1 MRERQSDHGCGPAV
15 LPEVVGELLC
25 IEQSEDQ
32 AGRDLE
38 EHDLAGYIEQRSPSE
53 PVDIKCPRGVE
64 VGSCECEKVCALVH
78 PLILTLPTEIWQASC
93 WPEKN
98 FERQGCTL
106 PIVDNAVYVDGKRT
120 LTPDSL
126 DSTCE
131 AIREHH
137 GMAWLGLY
145 RPGIEE
151 INSVAAEFGLHR
163 LVVEDAIDAHQRPKL
178 ERYGDQLFVVLRPAR
193 YNDETE
199 KVEFGELHVFL
210 GPDFVITIRHA
221 EAPELAI
228 VRTRLE
234 NSPDLLKLGTQ
245 AVLYALLDQ
254 VVDEYEPV
262 VEGLQNDIDEI
273 EDQLFSRD
281 PEVSRRI
288 YTLSR
293 EVTEFQRATGPLVS
307 MIESL
312 KLGEDKY
319 DVDIELQRDLH
330 DVLDHCVHIAERVE
344 AFRVNLQNA
353 LSVNATLIAQQQNDE
368 MRAMTQVSLD
378 QNEQVKK
385 ISSWGAILFA
395 PSLIA
400 AIYGMNFR
408 DMPELRWHLGYPAAI
423 VAMAICSS
431 ILYIVFKRQKW
442 L

>member
-1 MRERQSDHGCGPAV
+1 M
-15 LPEVVGELLC
+15 
-25 IEQSEDQ
+25 
-32 AGRDLE
+32 
-38 EHDLAGYIEQRSPSE
+38 
-53 PVDIKCPRGVE
+53 
-64 VGSCECEKVCALVH
+64 
-78 PLILTLPTEIWQASC
+78 
-93 WPEKN
+93 
-98 FERQGCTL
+98 

-126 DSTCE
+126 DSTYE
-131 AIREHH
+131 AMRERH
-137 GMAWLGLY
+137 GMAWIGLY

-163 LVVEDAIDAHQRPKL
+163 LVVEDAIAAHQRPKL

-193 YNDETE
+193 YIDETE

-234 NSPDLLKLGTQ
+234 HSPDLLELGTE

-395 PSLIA
+395 PSLVA
-400 AIYGMNFR
+400 AIYGMNFE
-408 DMPELRWHLGYPAAI
+408 DMPELKWHLGYPAAI